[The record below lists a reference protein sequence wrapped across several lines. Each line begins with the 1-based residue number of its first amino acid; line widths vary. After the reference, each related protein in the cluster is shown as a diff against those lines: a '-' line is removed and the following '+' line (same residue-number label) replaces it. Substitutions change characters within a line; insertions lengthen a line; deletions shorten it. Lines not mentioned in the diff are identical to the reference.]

1 MEEMHFF
8 DLDYTLWITDSK
20 LSVINK
26 NKPEEVIYRID
37 PIHIPMMKTYW
48 KKFNLPVHYNG
59 KTWWLSEDIWEHI
72 QRNNKNI
79 ELTDIGISDREW
91 NSEELLS
98 KKKDKTYYLMSN
110 LDHLKNKWNIS
121 ISFLTARSQEKAHTE
136 LLNDLKKRIYRRL
149 KINVQ
154 RTFFVNN
161 LDDTSNDDLT
171 AGKKAKILLEHL
183 IGHKIRRGKFV
194 YLKQTTT
201 NTVHFYDDNRKNIDA
216 SKNLQLLFESCL
228 RNTDLEIKKEIVE
241 RVKNTQL
248 NYITH
253 QITNN
258 EIELFQTDERK
269 LLLPN
274 MVETFENYTIL

>member
-1 MEEMHFF
+1 MKEIHFF

-48 KKFNLPVHYNG
+48 KKFDLLVNYNG
-59 KTWWLSEDIWEHI
+59 KNWWLSKDIWEHI

-79 ELTDIGISDREW
+79 KLTDIGISDREW
-91 NSEELLS
+91 SSEELLS
-98 KKKDKTYYLMSN
+98 KKKDKTYFLMSN
-110 LDHLKNKWNIS
+110 LNHLKNKWNIS
-121 ISFLTARSQEKAHTE
+121 ISFLTARTQEKAHSE

-161 LDDTSNDDLT
+161 LDDDSNDDLT

-183 IGHKIRRGKFV
+183 IGYKIRRGKFID
-194 YLKQTTT
+194 LEQTTT
-201 NTVHFYDDNRKNIDA
+201 SAVHFYDDNPKNIDA

-228 RNTDLEIKKEIVE
+228 SNTDIEIKKKIVE
-241 RVKNTQL
+241 RVKNTDL
-248 NYITH
+248 KYVTH

-258 EIELFQTDERK
+258 EVELFQTDERK

-274 MVETFENYTIL
+274 MLEIFEHFRLK